1 MHSRLEKLVLKY
13 VIIIHIITF
22 YGNQYYFKKTATKRY
37 DIFSQRHGY
46 DYMYLILYEKD
57 TLKKRHKF

>member
-1 MHSRLEKLVLKY
+1 MYSRLEKLVLKY

-22 YGNQYYFKKTATKRY
+22 DGNQYSFKKQQQNDMT
-37 DIFSQRHGY
+37 FSLKG
-46 DYMYLILYEKD
+46 MGIITCILFCMKK